1 MRRRNGA
8 NHQQYARVSTLIRI
22 WKFSSN
28 GSMPK
33 VVRSAGASRQDRTE
47 LATIVEFLQEGDELI
62 VTRLDRQGRDVL
74 NIAHE
79 CEQRGTHVAVLEPQ
93 VSNKSEVGKIILIV
107 PGMAGQMEFRG
118 LQTKYPLA
126 RRHHA

>member
-1 MRRRNGA
+1 
-8 NHQQYARVSTLIRI
+8 
-22 WKFSSN
+22 
-28 GSMPK
+28 MPK

-93 VSNKSEVGKIILIV
+93 VSSKSEVGKIILIV
-107 PGMAGQMEFRG
+107 PGMAGQMEFRE